1 MIIEPRVPAFDLVT
15 CLSNI
20 IDLVSPTVVNHHTHV
35 AYISLKLGEEL
46 GLPSDKQA
54 KLVIAGLLHDV
65 GALSLQERLES
76 LKFDLNTSQKHA
88 ERGYYFLNEFEPLEN
103 IARRIRYHHIPWNYG
118 EGTASNGEK
127 IPFSSHIIHLADRV
141 AISLNRSKPILDQ
154 VEDIQGRI
162 QDRSGSL
169 FVPEIVKAFRDL
181 SAREYFW
188 FDLASPAPSIAVVI
202 SETLAFQALQLTM
215 TELTNLGNLIRRI
228 IDFRAPFTASH
239 SLRVAST
246 AEALS
251 RIAGFSKREQ
261 NMIKVAGY
269 IHDLGKLAVPAEILG
284 KPGKLTKSE
293 FNLVK
298 RHTFY
303 SYRALEPLNE
313 LYTINTWASF
323 HHERMDGKGYPF
335 KHQGADLPLG
345 SRIMSVA
352 DVFAALTED
361 RPYRP
366 SMRCQ
371 DALGIV
377 RNMAMEGALD
387 PGIVA
392 MLAQNIDEIYS
403 ICIAAGASA
412 TEDYKQLT
420 V

>member
-54 KLVIAGLLHDV
+54 ELVIAGLLHDV

-313 LYTINTWASF
+313 LYT
-323 HHERMDGKGYPF
+323 
-335 KHQGADLPLG
+335 
-345 SRIMSVA
+345 
-352 DVFAALTED
+352 
-361 RPYRP
+361 
-366 SMRCQ
+366 
-371 DALGIV
+371 
-377 RNMAMEGALD
+377 
-387 PGIVA
+387 
-392 MLAQNIDEIYS
+392 
-403 ICIAAGASA
+403 
-412 TEDYKQLT
+412 
-420 V
+420 